1 MAEPKKVLVID
12 DERALAELLQV
23 NLELEGF
30 VVSKAYSGIE
40 GLNKLPTEKPDIIML
55 DVRMPGLDGFE
66 ICRRLKA
73 DPATKD
79 IPVIMLS
86 AFAQQTDIQKGMD
99 AGATDYV
106 KKPFDVVKVVDLI
119 KKILHVA

>member
-1 MAEPKKVLVID
+1 MDQPKKVLVID

-30 VVSKAYSGIE
+30 VVSKAFSGIE

-66 ICRRLKA
+66 ICQRLKT
-73 DPATKD
+73 DPVTKD
-79 IPVIMLS
+79 IPVILVS
-86 AFAQQTDIQKGMD
+86 AFAQQTDIQKGLD
-99 AGATDYV
+99 AGAADYI
-106 KKPFDVVKVVDLI
+106 KKPFDVVQVVQTI
-119 KKILHVA
+119 KKILNIA

>member
-1 MAEPKKVLVID
+1 MDQPKKVLVID

-30 VVSKAYSGIE
+30 LVAKAHSGIE

-73 DPATKD
+73 DPATKP
-79 IPVIMLS
+79 IPVIMVS
-86 AFAQQTDIQKGMD
+86 AFAQQTDIQKGLD
-99 AGATDYV
+99 AGAADYV
-106 KKPFDVVKVVDLI
+106 KKPFDVVKVVELI
-119 KKILHVA
+119 KKTLNIA